1 MERNSEVLR
10 RASAPARAAIN
21 AMNAIKALSVA
32 AQEPADSA
40 TPPGPEQSSTEAKWG
55 LTETGDA
62 AWSSWLD
69 AS

>member
-32 AQEPADSA
+32 AQAQQEPADNP
-40 TPPGPEQSSTEAKWG
+40 TPPGPEQE
-55 LTETGDA
+55 
-62 AWSSWLD
+62 
-69 AS
+69 

>member
-32 AQEPADSA
+32 AQAPADNPAPS
-40 TPPGPEQSSTEAKWG
+40 GPEQE
-55 LTETGDA
+55 
-62 AWSSWLD
+62 
-69 AS
+69 